1 MKIDKKISDNI
12 SELSKIMDKNN
23 LLEIDISD
31 GKNSYKLKKLSNK
44 SNIIE
49 KFKDEVSDQ
58 PFKKDNIDVK
68 DSSLKSPL
76 VGTAYLCPE
85 PGSKAFI
92 EVEQTVKIGQVILI
106 IEAMKTMN
114 EITADRNG
122 VVKKIFVKNEAPVE
136 FGEPLVLIE

>member
-12 SELSKIMDKNN
+12 TELSKIMDKNN

-31 GKNSYKLKKLSNK
+31 GKNSYKLKKLSDK
-44 SNIIE
+44 SNFIE

-58 PFKKDNIDVK
+58 PLKKDNTDVK

-92 EVEQTVKIGQVILI
+92 EVGQTVKIGQVILI

-122 VVKKIFVKNEAPVE
+122 VVKKIFVENEAPVE